1 MKIIRMLAAA
11 GLVVA
16 SLGVSTVAE
25 AKDHRDTRGDRY
37 EQRYDRDG
45 REDRDYRGDRD
56 HRGYG
61 DDHGYRDKRYRHDNG
76 RHRGNAYGHR
86 RCRTEYRH
94 HRRVT
99 ICYR

>member
-1 MKIIRMLAAA
+1 MNITRMLAAA

-16 SLGVSTVAE
+16 SLGASTAAE
-25 AKDHRDTRGDRY
+25 AQDHRDSRGDRY

-45 REDRDYRGDRD
+45 RSDRDYSGDRD
-56 HRGYG
+56 HRGYNGG
-61 DDHGYRDKRYRHDNG
+61 DRYRHDNG
-76 RHRGNAYGHR
+76 HHRGNAYGHR

-99 ICYR
+99 VCYR